1 MVEMIVQAIRIG
13 AVFLFGSTGET
24 VIEKSGHLNL
34 GIPGTMCLGAVGG
47 CIGANLAYNGG
58 ASHGGFVIMAM
69 LMAMLFLKPIA
80 ERLHML
86 HKKQIFTLR
95 MKVTDRTCVNRI
107 VDTINDHECDIT
119 AAKIGEDNTVTV
131 TLAKTTEDMVDGI
144 CGALI
149 KISKVQDVEIINGVS
164 KNENQ

>member
-58 ASHGGFVIMAM
+58 ASDGGVVIMAM
-69 LMAMLFLKPIA
+69 LMAMLFAGLFGLLYGFFTI
-80 ERLHML
+80 
-86 HKKQIFTLR
+86 TLR
-95 MKVTDRTCVNRI
+95 CNQNVTGLTLTTLGTGRARI
-107 VDTINDHECDIT
+107 L
-119 AAKIGEDNTVTV
+119 G
-131 TLAKTTEDMVDGI
+131 
-144 CGALI
+144 
-149 KISKVQDVEIINGVS
+149 GV
-164 KNENQ
+164 

>member
-58 ASHGGFVIMAM
+58 ASDGGVVIMAM
-69 LMAMLFLKPIA
+69 LMAMLFAGLFGLLYGFFTITLRCNQNVTRPYAHHSRHGRARILGAYDGKRRHNFRA
-80 ERLHML
+80 RKQML
-86 HKKQIFTLR
+86 HGSYVR
-95 MKVTDRTCVNRI
+95 RSWR
-107 VDTINDHECDIT
+107 
-119 AAKIGEDNTVTV
+119 
-131 TLAKTTEDMVDGI
+131 
-144 CGALI
+144 
-149 KISKVQDVEIINGVS
+149 
-164 KNENQ
+164 